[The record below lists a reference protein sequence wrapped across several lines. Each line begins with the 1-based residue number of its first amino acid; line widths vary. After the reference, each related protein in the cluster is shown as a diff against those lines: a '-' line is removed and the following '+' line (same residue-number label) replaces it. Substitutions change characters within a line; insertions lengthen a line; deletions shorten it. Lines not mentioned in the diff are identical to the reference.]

1 MWTKIDQWSCKV
13 HHGDNVYLLSLS
25 LSLYIYIYIKK
36 TYMRMDG
43 DQARLQFSTSLDQ
56 EAKLFNYVK
65 IKITLGSWTWYDCLM
80 TLIN

>member
-1 MWTKIDQWSCKV
+1 M
-13 HHGDNVYLLSLS
+13 H
-25 LSLYIYIYIKK
+25 
-36 TYMRMDG
+36 MDG

-65 IKITLGSWTWYDCLM
+65 MKKKTKTLGSWSWYDCLL